1 MGLHSE
7 EVVHNHPTT
16 LIDMTTPEEPQGE
29 FRTLR
34 ESLIDHPDLYDLLKV
49 FGLSPDV
56 IANSATNSITF
67 ITPTIKKSFT
77 FRKTDDGYDL
87 KIDTPESIGL

>member
-1 MGLHSE
+1 MY
-7 EVVHNHPTT
+7 PTT
-16 LIDMTTPEEPQGE
+16 SIDMTTPEEPQGE

-49 FGLSPDV
+49 LGLAPAV
-56 IANSATNSITF
+56 IANSSTDSITF

-77 FRKTDDGYDL
+77 FIKTDDGYSL
-87 KIDTPESIGL
+87 KIETPESIGL